1 MRRRLRLMR
10 LFLQGDPSDAAGR
23 TIVLAVTSLGAV
35 ASAVANI
42 AGATVVF
49 VLLAFVLPTPDE
61 IPRAE
66 VVICNLVAGGAYLLV
81 ALLVGAS
88 VGLRKTV
95 RTLTWLRD
103 EREPV
108 DEEREAVLG
117 LAFHVTMRQARYWL
131 LAVVAFTALNV
142 PVSVVLGIEVGLTVL
157 MGGTVT
163 TAITYLFYQRIARP
177 AVARALEEEPPG
189 KFRVPGVT
197 LRIFLVWSLGTAV
210 PVAGVA
216 MVAGGALVVDDV
228 GTGDLAV
235 AALVLSLAALAAG
248 FFTMMVFAR
257 SLADPLATM
266 RDAVRRIEGGDLDV
280 AVPVYD
286 ASEVGFLQSGLNRM
300 AAGLRE
306 REHLRDMF
314 GRHVGAEVARRA
326 LADGGVTLGGE
337 EREVGVLFVD
347 VIGSTTYTA
356 RHDPVEVVGALN
368 DFFAIVVEGVQD
380 HGGLVN
386 KFEGDAALC
395 VWGAPLSHDDPA
407 GAALAA
413 ARDLIARLQAADA
426 LPAAVGVSS
435 GTVVAGNIGAEDRLE
450 YTVIG
455 DPVNEAARLTE
466 LAKAS
471 PGRVL
476 AATASVRAA
485 TSGDEAAHWQDEGEQ
500 VLRGRDEPT
509 GLSAPATSSAS
520 AE

>member
-1 MRRRLRLMR
+1 MRRRLGLMR
-10 LFLQGDPSDAAGR
+10 LFLQGDPSDASGR
-23 TIVLAVTSLGAV
+23 AIVLAVTSLGAV
-35 ASAVANI
+35 ASTVANV
-42 AGATVVF
+42 AGAAVVF
-49 VLLAFVLPTPDE
+49 LLLAFVLPTPDDV
-61 IPRAE
+61 PRTE
-66 VVICNLVAGGAYLLV
+66 VVIRNLVVGSGYLFVSLV
-81 ALLVGAS
+81 TGAS
-88 VGLRKTV
+88 LGLRRTV

-103 EREPV
+103 EREPL

-131 LAVVAFTALNV
+131 VAVVAFTALNV
-142 PVSVVLGIEVGLTVL
+142 PVSVVLGVEVGLTVL

-163 TAITYLFYQRIARP
+163 AASTYLLYQRIARP

-197 LRIFLVWSLGTAV
+197 LRIFLIWSLGTAV

-216 MVAGGALVVDDV
+216 LVAGGALVVGDV
-228 GTGDLAV
+228 GTRELAV
-235 AALVLSLAALAAG
+235 AALVLSVAALAAG

-266 RDAVRRIEGGDLDV
+266 RNAVRRIEGGDLDV

-300 AAGLRE
+300 TAGLRE
-306 REHLRDMF
+306 REHLRDLF

-337 EREVGVLFVD
+337 ERDVGVLFVD
-347 VIGSTTYTA
+347 VVGSTTYTS
-356 RHDPVEVVGALN
+356 RHDPAEVVAALN
-368 DFFAIVVEGVQD
+368 DFFAIVVEVVQA

-395 VWGAPLSHDDPA
+395 VWGAPLSHPDPA

-413 ARDLIARLQAADA
+413 ARDLVARLDASDA
-426 LPAAVGVSS
+426 LPAGVGVSA

-455 DPVNEAARLTE
+455 DPVNEASRLTE
-466 LAKAS
+466 LAKQS
-471 PGRVL
+471 PGRIIASS
-476 AATASVRAA
+476 AAVGAAASE
-485 TSGDEAAHWQDEGEQ
+485 DEAGHWQQDGHQ

-509 GLSAPATSSAS
+509 GLSIPSA
-520 AE
+520 